1 MVFGCLKFQFALS
14 EMCSS
19 VSSCGCHQEQGIA
32 GAALGRVK
40 LTNSSESKS
49 YPVWYDGMLYGLTY
63 SLYFSHVLPFFFS
76 FGLPLLV
83 SVGIGYFSF
92 IVAQFF
98 LSHSSIIIEI
108 VKELTESCHSLSMAL
123 FCFLEQE
130 I

>member
-1 MVFGCLKFQFALS
+1 
-14 EMCSS
+14 MCGS

-49 YPVWYDGMLYGLTY
+49 YPVWYAGMLYGLTY
-63 SLYFSHVLPFFFS
+63 ALYFSHVLPFFF
-76 FGLPLLV
+76 GLPLLV
-83 SVGIGYFSF
+83 CIGIGYFSF
-92 IVAQFF
+92 TLAQFF

-108 VKELTESCHSLSMAL
+108 AKELTESCHSLSTVL